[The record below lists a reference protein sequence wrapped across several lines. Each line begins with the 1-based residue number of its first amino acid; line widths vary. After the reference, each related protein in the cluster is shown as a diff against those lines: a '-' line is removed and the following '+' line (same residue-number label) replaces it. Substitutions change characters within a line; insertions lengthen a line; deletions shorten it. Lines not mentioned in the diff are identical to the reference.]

1 MSSNSSVADPP
12 AQRLLRAAL
21 DTLGREASAHHDLL
35 CGALAALPINLD
47 IDREAFSVRV
57 ADGTHAIAAPIDPP
71 LVTVRTDL
79 ATARALLDA
88 QLTILEAVR
97 AGRLD
102 VRGRAC
108 DLALA
113 AEALSAFLHGLVRCP
128 SGGALLR
135 DLHVHASKER

>member
-1 MSSNSSVADPP
+1 VSSNSSVADPP
-12 AQRLLRAAL
+12 ARRLLRAAL
-21 DTLGREASAHHDLL
+21 DTLGREAPAHHDLL

-57 ADGTHAIAAPIDPP
+57 ADGTAAIAAPIDPP
-71 LVTVRTDL
+71 RVTVRTDL
-79 ATARALLDA
+79 DTAHALLDA

-102 VRGRAC
+102 VRGRAG
-108 DLALA
+108 DLAVA

-135 DLHVHASKER
+135 DLHVHASKGR

>member
-1 MSSNSSVADPP
+1 MSSNSSATDPP

-21 DTLGREASAHHDLL
+21 DTLGRESPAHQDLL

-57 ADGTHAIAAPIDPP
+57 ADGKPTLDAPIEPP
-71 LVTVRTDL
+71 RVTVRTDL
-79 ATARALLDA
+79 DTAHALLDA

-102 VRGRAC
+102 LRGRAS
-108 DLALA
+108 DLAVA

-135 DLHVHASKER
+135 DLLVHASKGR